1 MRRSLKVNIA
11 ANLLG
16 RSFTAFC
23 GIVFLPIYLH
33 FLDVEYYGLF
43 ALLNSYMIVA
53 AVLDAGFSAALTR
66 EIAKLSDSAPERMRD
81 LVWTVSLPYCAATLA
96 IAIAVYLAAPWI
108 APVILHEGRDL
119 NQPML
124 VASVGYAGFAM
135 TMQLP
140 VFLYT
145 GGLAGLQRQDLAN
158 GINIV
163 STTLR
168 YGGSL
173 LLLWSFSASVPMLM
187 IWQAAVA
194 TLTAI
199 AALTVLWRHLP
210 SNHRRPR
217 FRRVFLLE
225 IWRFAAGTGGV
236 ALLGMFVFQ
245 SDKLVIGAL
254 LPLKEVGIYMV
265 ASVIATNLMMLAQPV
280 AAAAFPRLSQL
291 HARNDVAAIRTTFR
305 KLSQLVAVT
314 VLPVATII
322 AFFPQQTLEIWT
334 GNFAVAVG
342 SAPIL
347 RLLAIGVG
355 CNALACV
362 PYSLILAGGRT
373 RSLFLLTA
381 LSCVFVLPSLYFMT
395 MWLGTL
401 GTASVML
408 GYLLLLL
415 VGYAILLH
423 SLLGSHE
430 WSRWIAVDILL
441 PQVLI
446 VVVAAAAAILAPAV
460 APRETLFLVLATTWI
475 TASAVA
481 ALAMPSLRCQALSYL
496 RHLRA
501 IVQATS

>member
-1 MRRSLKVNIA
+1 MRRSLKANIA

-16 RSFTAFC
+16 RIYTALC

-33 FLDVEYYGLF
+33 FLGVEYYGLF

-81 LVWTVSLPYCAATLA
+81 VVWTVSLPYCAATLA
-96 IAIAVYLAAPWI
+96 VAIAIYLAAPWI
-108 APVILHEGRDL
+108 APIILHESRDMQ
-119 NQPML
+119 QPLL
-124 VASVGYAGFAM
+124 VASVGFAGFAM
-135 TMQLP
+135 TLQLP
-140 VFLYT
+140 VFLYA

-158 GINIV
+158 GINII

-187 IWQAAVA
+187 IWQAFVA
-194 TLTAI
+194 ISTAI
-199 AALTVLWRHLP
+199 AALVVLWRHLP
-210 SNHRRPR
+210 SNHRRPHFQR
-217 FRRVFLLE
+217 ALLLD

-236 ALLGMFVFQ
+236 ALLGMLIFQ

-265 ASVIATNLMMLAQPV
+265 ASVIATNLMMLAQPIS
-280 AAAAFPRLSQL
+280 AAAFPRLSQL
-291 HARNDVAAIRTTFR
+291 HARSDVASIRATFR

-314 VLPVATII
+314 VLPVATVI

-334 GNFAVAVG
+334 GNFLVSADA
-342 SAPIL
+342 APIL
-347 RLLAIGVG
+347 RLLVIGVA
-355 CNALACV
+355 CNAIACI

-373 RSLFLLTA
+373 RSLLMLTA
-381 LSCVFVLPSLYFMT
+381 LSCTLVLPSLYLMT
-395 MWLGTL
+395 VWLGAI

-408 GYLLLLL
+408 GYLFFGL
-415 VGYAILLH
+415 VGYAILLR
-423 SLLGSHE
+423 SLLGSRE

-441 PQVLI
+441 PQILI
-446 VVVAAAAAILAPAV
+446 LVVAAVAAALAPAV
-460 APRETLFLVLATTWI
+460 ASREALFLVLATTWV
-475 TASAVA
+475 AACAAA
-481 ALAMPSLRCQALSYL
+481 ALAMPSLSRQALSYL
-496 RHLRA
+496 RHLRG

>member
-1 MRRSLKVNIA
+1 MRRSLTANIA

-16 RSFTAFC
+16 RSYTAVC
-23 GIVFLPIYLH
+23 GIVFVPIYLH

-81 LVWTVSLPYCAATLA
+81 VVWTVSLPYCAATLA
-96 IAIAVYLAAPWI
+96 VAMAVYLAAPWI

-119 NQPML
+119 HQPML
-124 VASVGYAGFAM
+124 VASVGFAGFAM
-135 TMQLP
+135 TLQLP
-140 VFLYT
+140 VFLYA

-173 LLLWSFSASVPMLM
+173 LLLWGFSASVPMLM
-187 IWQAAVA
+187 VWQAVVA
-194 TLTAI
+194 ISTAI
-199 AALTVLWRHLP
+199 AAFVVLWRHLP

-217 FRRVFLLE
+217 FRRDLLVD

-236 ALLGMFVFQ
+236 ALLGMLVFQ

-265 ASVIATNLMMLAQPV
+265 ASVIATNLMMLAQPIS
-280 AAAAFPRLSQL
+280 AAAFPRLSQL
-291 HARNDVAAIRTTFR
+291 HARTDVAAIRATFR

-314 VLPVATII
+314 VLPVATVI

-334 GNFAVAVG
+334 GNSLVATDA
-342 SAPIL
+342 APIL
-347 RLLAIGVG
+347 RLLTIGVA
-355 CNALACV
+355 CNALACI

-373 RSLFLLTA
+373 RSLFVLTA

-395 MWLGTL
+395 AWLGAL

-408 GYLLLLL
+408 GYLFFLLGGYGVLL
-415 VGYAILLH
+415 R
-423 SLLGSHE
+423 SLLGSRE
-430 WSRWIAVDILL
+430 WWRWIAVDILL
-441 PQVLI
+441 PQILI
-446 VVVAAAAAILAPAV
+446 FAVAAVAATLTPAV
-460 APRETLFLVLATTWI
+460 APKETLFLVLATTWI
-475 TASAVA
+475 AGASVA
-481 ALAMPSLRCQALSYL
+481 ALAMPSLRHQALSYL